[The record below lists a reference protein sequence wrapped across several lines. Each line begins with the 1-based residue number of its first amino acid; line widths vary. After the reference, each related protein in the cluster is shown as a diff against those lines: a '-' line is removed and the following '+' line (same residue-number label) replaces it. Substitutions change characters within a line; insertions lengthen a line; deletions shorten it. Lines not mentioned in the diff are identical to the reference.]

1 MKTSLKLRLI
11 ALIPLLIGVAMIV
24 IGVSAF
30 EVGSGGFVGLI
41 SAGVMVSFIALPLFI
56 VSLMPTIAKTSAD
69 LNSESLELA
78 GEKISENL
86 EKGADVINP
95 AISKVTKTIKGAV
108 NDKEAELR
116 NAKKLFD
123 EGLIDEEEYQ
133 KVKNKILGI

>member
-56 VSLMPTIAKTSAD
+56 VSLIPTIAKTSAD

-78 GEKISENL
+78 GGKISENL
-86 EKGADVINP
+86 EKGADVIDP
-95 AISKVTKTIKGAV
+95 AIAKVTKTIKGAV

>member
-41 SAGVMVSFIALPLFI
+41 SAGIMVSFIALPLFI
-56 VSLMPTIAKTSAD
+56 VSLIPTIAKTSAD